1 VKESKEARAERQARD
16 EWQLVDVL
24 RRAGNKLEPEANVT
38 PERKWR
44 VDYLING
51 EIALEVQGI
60 GFGHHS
66 FGAIMKTYEKNNAI
80 AAQGW
85 RLVQVTR
92 AQVANGEALEA
103 LARCGVRVE
112 PPRTVHPCPHCT
124 ASGAGPGKT
133 LCALCNVCEGTGV
146 ACPHASG
153 QTTEGNCAKCG
164 GKA

>member
-1 VKESKEARAERQARD
+1 MKEMKDERKVRQAA
-16 EWQLVDVL
+16 EELLFVDVL
-24 RRAGNKLEPEANVT
+24 VRAGNAVHPEMPVT

-44 VDYLING
+44 IDYLVNG
-51 EIALEVQGI
+51 NLALEIQGI

-112 PPRTVHPCPHCT
+112 APCPHS
-124 ASGAGPGKT
+124 SGR
-133 LCALCNVCEGTGV
+133 
-146 ACPHASG
+146 
-153 QTTEGNCAKCG
+153 TTEGNCAKCVG
-164 GKA
+164 TVEP